1 MQILDLSDLQAAILE
16 AESRAQTLKVRV
28 VFESEPIQKKALP
41 QETTTE
47 MPQIEQNQVE
57 DDDFDRIN
65 LMDELKQSILEV
77 EKEIMKDESDSD
89 EEEKSDSKM
98 KDDSKDLKEKK
109 IMKDFK
115 FADVFASIEDKINQS
130 EVALKPKDI
139 VQALKE
145 AVEGTKAE
153 KPVKKLIRKW
163 RMKQMKG
170 PMKMMKAFMG
180 KKMQRIMESCQPKKC
195 GAKRHSH
202 QDSDEVLHRRVRCDG
217 C

>member
-109 IMKDFK
+109 IMKMLREHQG
-115 FADVFASIEDKINQS
+115 AQS
-130 EVALKPKDI
+130 LHYGLRDA
-139 VQALKE
+139 
-145 AVEGTKAE
+145 G
-153 KPVKKLIRKW
+153 RK
-163 RMKQMKG
+163 
-170 PMKMMKAFMG
+170 
-180 KKMQRIMESCQPKKC
+180 
-195 GAKRHSH
+195 
-202 QDSDEVLHRRVRCDG
+202 
-217 C
+217 